1 MRTVEFCKRAAGVT
15 GGRNKHNSMVLE
27 VAENGSTHR

>member
-1 MRTVEFCKRAAGVT
+1 MRTVEFYKSAAGGT

-27 VAENGSTHR
+27 VAENGSTNR